1 MGIPRLKMTKN
12 EEILA
17 LTSGI
22 LHIGPLYRKYTYI
35 AAQVCFDWAEDR
47 KSVTVSY
54 LHNDIL
60 CYQVKAEPY
69 KEEELLVMRLTM
81 LPVGQHTEDQVNTL
95 KGKTIVTDFYNL
107 LGVITRTVFQNN
119 ADQRD
124 TQEVVVR
131 PF

>member
-1 MGIPRLKMTKN
+1 MAIPRLKMTKN

-22 LHIGPLYRKYTYI
+22 LRIGALYQKYTYI
-35 AAQVCFDWAEDR
+35 AAQVCFDWAEDH

-54 LHNDIL
+54 LHHDIL
-60 CYQVKAEPY
+60 CYQVKAEPH
-69 KEEELLVMRLTM
+69 KEEELLVMRFTI
-81 LPVGQHTEDQVNTL
+81 LPVGQHTEDQAERL
-95 KGKTIVTDFYNL
+95 KGKTIMTDFYNL

-119 ADQRD
+119 ADPRD
-124 TQEVVVR
+124 TQDVVVR

>member
-1 MGIPRLKMTKN
+1 MAIPRLKMTKN

-22 LHIGPLYRKYTYI
+22 LHVGALYRKYAFI
-35 AAQVCFDWAEDR
+35 DAQVCFDWAEDR

-54 LHNDIL
+54 LHNEIL

-81 LPVGQHTEDQVNTL
+81 LPVGQHTEDQAERL
-95 KGKTIVTDFYNL
+95 RGKTIVTDFYNL

-119 ADQRD
+119 ADPRD
-124 TQEVVVR
+124 TQTQVIR